1 MDRYA
6 AGEGA
11 GEAGGGAGSGQV
23 EASAASITPS
33 TFPRGT
39 PAPYLLTIIVAK
51 KDTI

>member
-6 AGEGA
+6 GDEEAGK
-11 GEAGGGAGSGQV
+11 AGGGAGSGQV

-51 KDTI
+51 FKI